1 MQKCG
6 IQVEVGN
13 RVWSSGKKCKC
24 ESDSRRDGVGSG
36 MPAWDYPRDRVDT
49 VCLGLIANNVNFFNP
64 LPEIVQNVTHEQ

>member
-36 MPAWDYPRDRVDT
+36 MPAWDYPGDRVDT
-49 VCLGLIANNVNFFNP
+49 GEENLETEL
-64 LPEIVQNVTHEQ
+64 QNSEAKRSR

>member
-36 MPAWDYPRDRVDT
+36 MPAWDYPRDHVDT
-49 VCLGLIANNVNFFNP
+49 GEENLETEL
-64 LPEIVQNVTHEQ
+64 QNSKAKRSR